1 MRALAYFTHFTDIE
15 FNPKK
20 SINTQAR
27 SVALIRQ
34 LLADY
39 GELRNLFAITRRT
52 EKSGGFA
59 KIRVG
64 FLFHH
69 RRLNGRRVVPI
80 PKFGGYLQGA
90 FYVVGAGG
98 GANLGLAQLVVV

>member
-39 GELRNLFAITRRT
+39 GELPDLSKNEF
-52 EKSGGFA
+52 
-59 KIRVG
+59 IRY
-64 FLFHH
+64 HEAH
-69 RRLNGRRVVPI
+69 
-80 PKFGGYLQGA
+80 
-90 FYVVGAGG
+90 
-98 GANLGLAQLVVV
+98 